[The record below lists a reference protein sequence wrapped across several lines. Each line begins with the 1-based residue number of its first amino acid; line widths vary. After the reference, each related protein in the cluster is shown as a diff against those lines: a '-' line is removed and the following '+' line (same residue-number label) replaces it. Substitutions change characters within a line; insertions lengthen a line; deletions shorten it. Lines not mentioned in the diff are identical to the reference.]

1 MNKTSS
7 EGDSIK
13 TEELLEIQIADIK
26 KKISD
31 GTFDPKIYPYA
42 YIPIQKQVYLRR
54 KGMKYLFGANFWV
67 IQTLITCNY
76 FF

>member
-7 EGDSIK
+7 EGVSIK
-13 TEELLEIQIADIK
+13 TEELLEIQDADIK

-42 YIPIQKQVYLRR
+42 YIPIQKQVYPTS
-54 KGMKYLFGANFWV
+54 KGYEIFIWCKFLGYPDSHNM
-67 IQTLITCNY
+67 
-76 FF
+76 